1 MDPLERRLHLLVP
14 DRVPGLAVIVVGPE
28 SVRARVGVGFADI
41 ANGTDASPQR
51 VCPWFSMTK
60 ILTATVA
67 VPLAE
72 RKALEVAIEGSLPTP
87 HLRDPDVAALKS
99 FDLSPSHGEQALPSD
114 VHAAE
119 IPQFLV

>member
-1 MDPLERRLHLLVP
+1 MSVDPLERRLHLLVP

-51 VCPWFSMTK
+51 GRPWFSMTK
-60 ILTATVA
+60 IVTATVA

-72 RKALEVAIEGSLPTP
+72 RKAWKLRSRGRCLLLTFAILTWRRSSRLT
-87 HLRDPDVAALKS
+87 
-99 FDLSPSHGEQALPSD
+99 
-114 VHAAE
+114 
-119 IPQFLV
+119 